1 MPDIGRHCLA
11 NTALVL
17 LSNYLTTC
25 QLSAGCSVADNPGL
39 WLDSDPAVRYAAM
52 LSAGQVCDWSHAEPF
67 RIHLRGGSSMYGWQP
82 HRLALRRAEKSRASA
97 NANVFAVEH
106 LCDLLPWVFSLCL
119 LRKGWS
125 TC

>member
-39 WLDSDPAVRYAAM
+39 WLESDPAVRCVCHAPAAYYRQQV
-52 LSAGQVCDWSHAEPF
+52 LRSAERMH
-67 RIHLRGGSSMYGWQP
+67 
-82 HRLALRRAEKSRASA
+82 
-97 NANVFAVEH
+97 VEDAPRMADGIKPLLW
-106 LCDLLPWVFSLCL
+106 LCCQ
-119 LRKGWS
+119 
-125 TC
+125 

>member
-39 WLDSDPAVRYAAM
+39 WLDSDPAVRCVAI
-52 LSAGQVCDWSHAEPF
+52 F
-67 RIHLRGGSSMYGWQP
+67 RVGYHGGLN
-82 HRLALRRAEKSRASA
+82 RL
-97 NANVFAVEH
+97 VQ
-106 LCDLLPWVFSLCL
+106 
-119 LRKGWS
+119 
-125 TC
+125 